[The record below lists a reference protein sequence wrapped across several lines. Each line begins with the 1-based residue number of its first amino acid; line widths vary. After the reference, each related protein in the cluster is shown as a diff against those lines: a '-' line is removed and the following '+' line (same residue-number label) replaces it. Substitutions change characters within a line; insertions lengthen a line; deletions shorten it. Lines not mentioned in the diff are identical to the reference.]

1 MRAFSA
7 DPVTRFPG
15 HDLHMKILA
24 LETSGEFCSVALWV
38 NGLCVQ
44 RHVPAPASHTIHLL
58 PACEALLAE
67 AGTPSSSLDG
77 LAFGSGPGAFT
88 GVRVAASAAQGIAL
102 AHDLPVVP
110 LSSLAALAHGGWRAN
125 GNACQLPIL
134 DARRH
139 EVYWGGY
146 EIRQGHALL
155 VLSEQATPTVAIARP
170 PGPGWALVGRGVEL
184 LTPEDL
190 ARLQP
195 AAVAAVE
202 FAFPQARDVAELAA
216 PLLQQGAGLAPE
228 AALPVYLRNAL

>member
-1 MRAFSA
+1 
-7 DPVTRFPG
+7 
-15 HDLHMKILA
+15 MKILA
-24 LETSGEFCSVALWV
+24 LETSGEFCSVALWID
-38 NGLCVQ
+38 GLCVQ
-44 RHVPAPASHTIHLL
+44 RHASAPASHTVHLL

-67 AGTPSSSLDG
+67 AGMSSSALDG

-102 AHDLPVVP
+102 AHDLPVIP

-125 GNACQLPIL
+125 GNALQIPIL
-134 DARRH
+134 DARRQ

-155 VLSEQATPTVAIARP
+155 VLLEQATATAAMTRP

-184 LTPEDL
+184 LTAEDL
-190 ARLQP
+190 VRLQP
-195 AAVAAVE
+195 AGFASAE
-202 FAFPQARDVAELAA
+202 YAFPQARDVADLAA